1 MQKIPDNIDF
11 LQNYAPYL
19 INRVANKWNS
29 EFNKM
34 LKSKK
39 IVNLSQWR
47 VMAVIHARPN
57 LSLTELIG
65 LVIMDQPTV
74 SRIVDSLVEL
84 DLVRRTLQ
92 ADDRRYL
99 SLSLTPKGTEIVNT
113 LWPMAREFY
122 GRATSDLT
130 EAEVDTLIQI
140 LRKAADAPSLGY

>member
-1 MQKIPDNIDF
+1 MKKIPDNLDF
-11 LQNYAPYL
+11 LDNYAPYL

-29 EFNKM
+29 EFNRM

-47 VMAVIHARPN
+47 IMAVIHARPH

-84 DLVRRTLQ
+84 ELVKRTVQ

-99 SLSLTPKGTEIVNT
+99 SLSLTPKGTSIVNS

-130 EAEVDTLIQI
+130 ETELETLIRI
-140 LRKAADAPSLGY
+140 LRKAASGPELRY